1 MKLKPF
7 ELNAQGNKIDLSKPE
22 DVELTIQ
29 RNEALDKVITKGIEI
44 HKLEFVATIN
54 LEFQCFKCGYII
66 IINKVVEDYSD
77 NVMGINTDDIFYK
90 CKCKK
95 CQTKYS
101 YSWESEK
108 LKAKCK
114 K

>member
-1 MKLKPF
+1 MELKPF

-22 DVELTIQ
+22 DVALTIQ
-29 RNEALDKVITKGIEI
+29 RNEALDKVITKGIGIYE
-44 HKLEFVATIN
+44 LEFVAHIKV
-54 LEFQCFKCGYII
+54 EFQCFKCGHIVTMT
-66 IINKVVEDYSD
+66 KMVEDYSQ
-77 NVMGINTDDIFYK
+77 NVLWIDTEEVFH
-90 CKCKK
+90 KCKK

-101 YSWESEK
+101 YCWESEK